1 MGLAETPVDD
11 DHHLQKLLFEIFT
24 IIRNIN
30 FKYQILVWIPWPTR
44 GCLWHNA
51 TPLPQGLGPD
61 RKLLS
66 FAENKYQKCE
76 KCEKKD
82 LPSESL
88 RLCSAGGRSESL
100 TRKSFPWK
108 QIRLWL
114 TYAAALAG
122 PAMLVVSEW
131 CLTTLTLTVTNSNWL
146 IWEAKMWFQGSFAL
160 LWITSCDGFCSSPVF
175 CFKNWSSIRI
185 LADPLHL
192 LHHQAEVFPGFGIRD
207 WCRTIGR
214 CVLPGY
220 CILGY

>member
-1 MGLAETPVDD
+1 MQHRFLKDWVLIGNFC
-11 DHHLQKLLFEIFT
+11 LLRKT
-24 IIRNIN
+24 NIRKMRNVK
-30 FKYQILVWIPWPTR
+30 KY
-44 GCLWHNA
+44 
-51 TPLPQGLGPD
+51 
-61 RKLLS
+61 
-66 FAENKYQKCE
+66 
-76 KCEKKD
+76 

-131 CLTTLTLTVTNSNWL
+131 CLTTLTLTVTNWL
-146 IWEAKMWFQGSFAL
+146 IWEVKLQGSFTL
-160 LWITSCDGFCSSPVF
+160 LWWFCSSPVF

-192 LHHQAEVFPGFGIRD
+192 FHHQAEVFPG
-207 WCRTIGR
+207 IGKSYTD
-214 CVLPGY
+214 LF
-220 CILGY
+220 I

>member
-66 FAENKYQKCE
+66 FAETNIRNVRNV
-76 KCEKKD
+76 KKD

-131 CLTTLTLTVTNSNWL
+131 CLTTLTLTVTNWL

-160 LWITSCDGFCSSPVF
+160 LWITSCDVF
-175 CFKNWSSIRI
+175 AAHPYFASKTDLR
-185 LADPLHL
+185 
-192 LHHQAEVFPGFGIRD
+192 
-207 WCRTIGR
+207 
-214 CVLPGY
+214 
-220 CILGY
+220 